1 MSGAKRMICFVLLC
15 LWFVI
20 CVEAIAQQASNAP
33 ASKTKAQ
40 LKQEE
45 KDRAAQK
52 IKDKREAAAK
62 AKAQREEKARLAKLE
77 AEAKKKAKAEAA
89 AKAKAQREEKSR
101 LAKLDAEGKKKAKA
115 EAAQKIKDK
124 REAAA
129 KAKREAAAK
138 AKAQQ
143 GEKSRLAKLDAAA
156 KKEAEAESAKA
167 KLDKKTKLAELD
179 AKAKQQAKETKTEDA
194 NLKRKFA
201 KDKAKIAAEW
211 KQAKA
216 KAKKDD
222 KARVDAEYKETLS
235 QFETLHKNALVALKE
250 RADAQT
256 SQIAQQ
262 KKQIEADYQE
272 KVAKTNIKLKRR
284 KEEARIEKLTL
295 PEDTTPRLVVKELR
309 ISGNTLIA
317 TAELL
322 SNMPLVYNASDK
334 PLSQAESQYLY
345 DFRILYDVILQ
356 PGQSRQVSSRTIQGF
371 TQYILSIYRER
382 SYAGIYVY
390 VPAEAVRDGVK
401 LRDEI
406 LPIEVLE
413 AKITEVTVN
422 AYDPDQNKVEKG
434 YLSSSA
440 IQEWSP
446 IKAGQVANQK
456 ELDDF
461 VNLLNLNPDR
471 YVSAVVTRGA
481 EPNSLAVGYDV
492 YEANPWH
499 YFIQVDNSGTEERQW
514 TPRIGLINTNL
525 FGVDDTFTAIYQA
538 PWDSGIDE
546 NYSLYGSYDFPLMTP
561 RLRLN
566 LYGGYSEFDV
576 TPAAGDISFLGGG
589 TFYGGTLRYNVYQTD
604 GWFFDVTGSLSH
616 ERSKVTPSLFPT
628 WLGTDIKIDL
638 WGAGVEAHRSD
649 DMSNTSIA
657 WNRVESMGG
666 SSKSEFTLARL
677 DAEPDFVIHTTS
689 ANHSQ
694 YLDPNKIQRLSG
706 TFQWIT
712 SDERLV
718 PSKMTTFGGM
728 YTIRGYDEYE
738 IVADGGILLS
748 GQYEFDLVKYD
759 ESKEIGKTRPEGM
772 QEEKKPWLRKLAPLA
787 FVDYG
792 RAKTKAPLAT
802 DEKGHQTLL
811 SIGVG
816 TLLEL
821 GDNFSGGVYY
831 GYPLKATDDT
841 KRGKGRLN
849 VGLMLRW

>member
-1 MSGAKRMICFVLLC
+1 MSGAKRMICFVLLY
-15 LWFVI
+15 LGFVI
-20 CVEAIAQQASNAP
+20 CVEAIAQQASNASD
-33 ASKTKAQ
+33 SKTKATKAQ
-40 LKQEE
+40 LTQEE

-52 IKDKREAAAK
+52 IKDKRESADKAKREAAVK
-62 AKAQREEKARLAKLE
+62 AKAQQEEKARLAKLD
-77 AEAKKKAKAEAA
+77 AEARKEAKTEI
-89 AKAKAQREEKSR
+89 AQ
-101 LAKLDAEGKKKAKA
+101 
-115 EAAQKIKDK
+115 
-124 REAAA
+124 
-129 KAKREAAAK
+129 AKRDEQA
-138 AKAQQ
+138 
-143 GEKSRLAKLDAAA
+143 
-156 KKEAEAESAKA
+156 
-167 KLDKKTKLAELD
+167 KLAELD
-179 AKAKQQAKETKTEDA
+179 AKAKQQTKEIKTEEA
-194 NLKRKFA
+194 SLKRKFA
-201 KDKAKIAAEW
+201 ADEAKIAAEW

-222 KARVDAEYKETLS
+222 KARIDAEYKETLS

-250 RADAQT
+250 KADSQT
-256 SQIAQQ
+256 MQIAQQ
-262 KKQIEADYQE
+262 KKQIEADCRE
-272 KVAKTNIKLKRR
+272 KIAKTNIKLNRR

-295 PEDTTPRLVVKELR
+295 PEDTTPRLTVKELR

-322 SNMPLVYNASDK
+322 KNMPLVYNASDK

-382 SYAGIYVY
+382 NYAGIYVY
-390 VPAEAVRDGVK
+390 VPAAAVRNGVQ
-401 LRDEI
+401 LQNEI

-413 AKITEVTVN
+413 AKITGTTIN
-422 AYDPDQNKVEKG
+422 AYDPDQKKVEKG

-446 IKAGQVANQK
+446 IKVGQVANQK
-456 ELDDF
+456 KLDDF

-471 YVSAVVTRGA
+471 YVSAVVTKGA

-514 TPRIGLINTNL
+514 APRIGLINTNL
-525 FGVDDTFTAIYQA
+525 LGVDDTFTAIYQA

-576 TPAAGDISFLGGG
+576 TPAAGGISFLGAGS
-589 TFYGGTLRYNVYQTD
+589 FYGGTLRYNVYQTG

-616 ERSKVTPSLFPT
+616 ERSRVTPSLFPSI
-628 WLGTDIKIDL
+628 LETDINMDL
-638 WGAGVEAHRSD
+638 WGIGVEAHRSD
-649 DMSNTSIA
+649 DMSNTSLV

-666 SSKSEFTLARL
+666 SSKSEFTLART
-677 DAEPDFVIHTTS
+677 DADPHFAIYTTS

-712 SDERLV
+712 SDKRLV
-718 PSKMTTFGGM
+718 PAKMTTFGGM
-728 YTIRGYDEYE
+728 YTVRGYDEYE
-738 IVADGGILLS
+738 VVADGGVLLS

-759 ESKEIGKTRPEGM
+759 ESKEIGKPRPAEM
-772 QEEKKPWLRKLAPLA
+772 QKEKKPWLRKLAPLA

-792 RAKTKAPLAT
+792 WAKIKYPKSTLGEKA
-802 DEKGHQTLL
+802 HQTLL

-831 GYPLKATDDT
+831 GYPLRATEDT
-841 KRGKGRLN
+841 RRGKGRVN